1 MRAVIFD
8 WGGTLTP
15 WHTVDAAASWT
26 ASVADDA
33 DVARRLLQAEV
44 DLWTRSRD
52 EHLSFTMDDVYDRAG
67 HRLSDDGLAAY
78 HRFWDEHT
86 FTDPAVPGV
95 LRGLHERGLRV
106 GVLSNTSWPRSR
118 HEQIFAR
125 DGVLDLIDAAVYSSE
140 IPYAKP
146 HPEAFRA
153 ALAALG
159 VADPAEAVY
168 VGDRLFDDIFGAQR
182 VGMRAVFVPHSD
194 IPEWQVGS
202 ELGEP
207 DAVVGALAEVV
218 DVIDVW
224 RLSAD
229 AGEGDGRRGRR
240 Q

>member
-15 WHTVDAAASWT
+15 WHTVDPVASWT
-26 ASVADDA
+26 ASVGDDA
-33 DVARRLLQAEV
+33 EVARRLLAAEV
-44 DLWTRSRD
+44 ELWTRARD
-52 EHLSFTMDDVYDRAG
+52 EHLSFTLDDVYDRAG
-67 HRLSDDGLAAY
+67 HRLSDDGVAAY
-78 HRFWDEHT
+78 HQFWDAHT
-86 FTDPAVPGV
+86 FTDPAVPDV

-146 HPEAFRA
+146 HPLAFRA
-153 ALAALG
+153 ALDAIG

-182 VGMRAVFVPHSD
+182 AGMRAVLLPNSD
-194 IPEWQVGS
+194 IPDWQIGND
-202 ELGEP
+202 LGEP
-207 DAVVGALAEVV
+207 DAVVNELSELLDVV
-218 DVIDVW
+218 DRW
-224 RLSAD
+224 L
-229 AGEGDGRRGRR
+229 G
-240 Q
+240 